1 MKKAE
6 AFMNKPAYLGLS
18 MLDISK
24 TVVQKF
30 WYDSVRPKYDEN
42 AKLCYMDTDDFIV
55 YEKIENIYVDI
66 AKNVETGFNG
76 SNYELDRPRY
86 LKRKILK

>member
-1 MKKAE
+1 MKRAE
-6 AFMNKPAYLGLS
+6 AFMNKPVYLGLS

-24 TVVQKF
+24 RVVYKF
-30 WYDSVRPKYDEN
+30 WYDYVRPKYDKN

-66 AKNVETGFNG
+66 AKNVETGFDG
-76 SNYELDRPRY
+76 SNYELDRPHY
-86 LKRKILK
+86 LKKKILK